1 MSSLK
6 HKFRQIKKL
15 PLWIYWFPATLMKL
29 SFKLLYRFELID
41 PHNLASDPH
50 SLVCITWHNRLL
62 FICMSFSKQ
71 AMRNTSAV
79 ISASRDGQYLADFMK
94 FFGVEALRGSSS
106 RKGANAM
113 LGAIREIESG
123 RNVVFTPD
131 GPRVLEYNARFGD
144 PETQVVLPRMNN
156 DIVEVFEAC
165 VDGTLDRIE
174 LDFADNAAVCVV
186 LASDGYPEKYDKG
199 FEITGFENF
208 KDMDGYY
215 VFHAGTKFDGDKI
228 VTNGGRVLGVTAL
241 GTDLKD
247 ARANAYKATEW
258 IDFANKYKRN
268 DIGKAIDEA

>member
-131 GPRVLEYNARFGD
+131 GPRGPKYEIKSGPVAVASKTGAMLVPFVLNSSRCWKLRSWDEFQIPKPFSKLTMVVGKPIAVPPDLDAEGLEKYRLLAEDALKEITCD
-144 PETQVVLPRMNN
+144 PE
-156 DIVEVFEAC
+156 
-165 VDGTLDRIE
+165 
-174 LDFADNAAVCVV
+174 
-186 LASDGYPEKYDKG
+186 
-199 FEITGFENF
+199 
-208 KDMDGYY
+208 
-215 VFHAGTKFDGDKI
+215 
-228 VTNGGRVLGVTAL
+228 
-241 GTDLKD
+241 
-247 ARANAYKATEW
+247 
-258 IDFANKYKRN
+258 
-268 DIGKAIDEA
+268 